1 MEIKRGN
8 IHYIDIPNAIGH
20 EMMKDRPGVIISCDP
35 MNYTSPVVS
44 VVFLTGSRPADAPYH
59 VKVSAAASVR
69 HGSSTALCEHIYTVD
84 KSRVGKCMGRC
95 SEEEMAAIDDGIL
108 MSLALGDGKYKGPK
122 SKKAQAAAPKEGQ
135 REETRQARETAETS
149 GSLLDLVRVQ
159 AERDTY
165 KALYERLLDSM
176 TMERRIGA

>member
-44 VVFLTGSRPADAPYH
+44 VVFLTGSRPADAPYY
-59 VKVSAAASVR
+59 VNVGAAASVR

-95 SEEEMAAIDDGIL
+95 SEEEMDAIDDGIL

-122 SKKAQAAAPKEGQ
+122 SQKAQAAAPKEEQ
-135 REETRQARETAETS
+135 REEVPVFNPIELAVVER
-149 GSLLDLVRVQ
+149 
-159 AERDTY
+159 ERDIY
-165 KALYERLLDSM
+165 KGLYEKLLDSM

>member
-59 VKVSAAASVR
+59 VNVGAAASVR

-95 SEEEMAAIDDGIL
+95 SEEEMDAIDDGIL

-122 SKKAQAAAPKEGQ
+122 SQKAQAAAPKEEQ
-135 REETRQARETAETS
+135 REEVPVFNPIELAVVER
-149 GSLLDLVRVQ
+149 
-159 AERDTY
+159 ERDIY
-165 KALYERLLDSM
+165 KGLYEKLLDSM

>member
-1 MEIKRGN
+1 MDIKRGN
-8 IHYIDIPNAIGH
+8 IHYIEIPNAIGH

-44 VVFLTGSRPADAPYH
+44 VVFLTGSRPADVPYH

-69 HGSSTALCEHIYTVD
+69 HGTSTALCEHIYTVD

-108 MSLALGDGKYKGPK
+108 MSLALGDGKYKGPQSQK
-122 SKKAQAAAPKEGQ
+122 VYEKDACVNITKKVPEIPAVEPIALAVVE
-135 REETRQARETAETS
+135 R
-149 GSLLDLVRVQ
+149 
-159 AERDTY
+159 ERDIY
-165 KALYERLLDSM
+165 KGLYEKLLDSM

>member
-1 MEIKRGN
+1 MDIKRGN

-44 VVFLTGSRPADAPYH
+44 VVFLTGSRPAYAPYH

-69 HGSSTALCEHIYTVD
+69 HGTSTALCEHIYTVD

-122 SKKAQAAAPKEGQ
+122 SQKAQAAAPKEEQ
-135 REETRQARETAETS
+135 REEAPVFKPIELAVVER
-149 GSLLDLVRVQ
+149 
-159 AERDTY
+159 ERDIY
-165 KALYERLLDSM
+165 KSLYEKLLDSM

>member
-1 MEIKRGN
+1 MDIKRGN

-69 HGSSTALCEHIYTVD
+69 HGTSTALCEHIYTVD

-95 SEEEMAAIDDGIL
+95 SEEEMDAIDDGIL

-122 SKKAQAAAPKEGQ
+122 SQMVKPAAPKEEQ
-135 REETRQARETAETS
+135 REEAPTFKPIELAVVER
-149 GSLLDLVRVQ
+149 
-159 AERDTY
+159 ERDIY
-165 KALYERLLDSM
+165 KGLYEKLLDSM

>member
-1 MEIKRGN
+1 
-8 IHYIDIPNAIGH
+8 
-20 EMMKDRPGVIISCDP
+20 
-35 MNYTSPVVS
+35 
-44 VVFLTGSRPADAPYH
+44 
-59 VKVSAAASVR
+59 
-69 HGSSTALCEHIYTVD
+69 
-84 KSRVGKCMGRC
+84 
-95 SEEEMAAIDDGIL
+95 MAAIDDGIL

-122 SKKAQAAAPKEGQ
+122 SQKAQAAAPKEEQ
-135 REETRQARETAETS
+135 CEETRQASETAETS

>member
-1 MEIKRGN
+1 MDIKRGN

-122 SKKAQAAAPKEGQ
+122 SQKAQAAAPKEEQ
-135 REETRQARETAETS
+135 REEVPVFNPIELAVVER
-149 GSLLDLVRVQ
+149 
-159 AERDTY
+159 ERDIY
-165 KALYERLLDSM
+165 KGLYEKLLDSM

>member
-1 MEIKRGN
+1 MDIKRGN

-69 HGSSTALCEHIYTVD
+69 HGTSTALCEHIYTVD

-108 MSLALGDGKYKGPK
+108 MSLALGDGKYKGPQSQK
-122 SKKAQAAAPKEGQ
+122 VYEKDACVNITKKVPEIPAVEPIALAVVE
-135 REETRQARETAETS
+135 R
-149 GSLLDLVRVQ
+149 
-159 AERDTY
+159 ERDIYRAFTRSCWT
-165 KALYERLLDSM
+165 A
-176 TMERRIGA
+176 